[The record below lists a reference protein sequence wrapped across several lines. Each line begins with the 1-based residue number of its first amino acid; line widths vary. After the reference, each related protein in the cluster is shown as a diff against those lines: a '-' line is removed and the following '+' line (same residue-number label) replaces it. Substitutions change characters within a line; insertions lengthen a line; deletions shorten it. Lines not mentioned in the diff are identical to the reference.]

1 MEINYFIVG
10 VILLLLLA
18 LVIWMVLRNLKDKK
32 DFEQDNINSSL
43 VDPQDPDKE

>member
-43 VDPQDPDKE
+43 VDSPDPEKE